1 MDAPAADTLATIAA
15 GRTATV
21 TRLCAIANRLEA
33 LPLDDAA
40 EVLVFLGPAVDKLER
55 KAALALEWVPTGAQ

>member
-1 MDAPAADTLATIAA
+1 MHEPYADTLAKFAA

-21 TRLCAIANRLEA
+21 TRLRAIANRLEA

-40 EVLVFLGPAVDKLER
+40 EVLVFLGPAVDALER
-55 KAALALEWVPTGAQ
+55 KAALA

>member
-40 EVLVFLGPAVDKLER
+40 EVLVFLGRAVDTLER
-55 KAALALEWVPTGAQ
+55 KA

>member
-40 EVLVFLGPAVDKLER
+40 EVLVFLGPALAGLEQQ
-55 KAALALEWVPTGAQ
+55 AALALERSPIES